1 MHVVIDRKNPL
12 EYFDEDFYDF
22 IHKAI
27 EKQVLVENPDMKSL
41 KEGSNKVGGMIYEDL
56 LVNDENLKHIW
67 IEYDANV
74 LKKGI
79 ILIQVVD
86 LIIYD
91 EIPDLVLDR
100 INKLKGA
107 GATVSSKT
115 QE

>member
-27 EKQVLVENPDMKSL
+27 EKQVFVENPDFKSF
-41 KEGSNKVGGMIYEDL
+41 KVGSNKSGGMIYEDL
-56 LVNDENLKHIW
+56 LVNDENLKNIW

-74 LKKGI
+74 VKKGI
-79 ILIQVVD
+79 ILSQVVD

-91 EIPDLVLDR
+91 EIPDIVLDR
-100 INKLKGA
+100 INKLKKLGA
-107 GATVSSKT
+107 VVSSKT

>member
-22 IHKAI
+22 IHNSI
-27 EKQVLVENPDMKSL
+27 EKQVLAENPNLKSI
-41 KEGSNKVGGMIYEDL
+41 KVGSNKSGGMIYEGL
-56 LVNDENLKHIW
+56 LVNDENLKNIW

-74 LKKGI
+74 LKAGI
-79 ILIQVVD
+79 ILVQVVD

-91 EIPDLVLDR
+91 EIPDIVLDR
-100 INKLKGA
+100 INELKKIG
-107 GATVSSKT
+107 GIVSSKT